1 VVNFIVNHQLI
12 LKIFRAMM
20 QKNVYR
26 TLGITTATLLLA
38 VVVWSF
44 NEDLFQI
51 SKNLDVFASVYKEVN
66 INYVDD
72 INSAKLIKSGVDAM
86 LDGLDPY
93 TEFVPESEIEDYKLK
108 YVSTQYGGI
117 GASIFNRDKKV
128 FVSEVFSGFPA
139 QRADI
144 RPGDQLVKINDVD
157 LSGKTNDQVSLLL
170 KGTKGASIKLLVKR
184 DDAQPV
190 EKNLVRDEIKQPNV
204 TYYGM
209 VSGNMGYIKL
219 DKFLENSADEVTTAL
234 VALKKNNPQGIILDL
249 RSNGGGILQEAVK
262 IVNLFVAKDVEVV
275 SQKGKIKEKNFSYRT
290 MSAPIEP
297 NLPLVVLVNS
307 RSASASEIVAGSLQD
322 LDRAVIIG
330 QRSYGKGLVQQTFT
344 LPYNSLVKI
353 TIAKYYIPS
362 GRCVQALD
370 YAHRKDDGS
379 VNKMA
384 DSSLHEYKT
393 KDGRSVYDGSG
404 VYPDIMIKQERFAN
418 ITQALV
424 GKLMIFDYAT
434 RFRNTHP
441 KIADALSYQLTD
453 DDYNDFVK
461 YLAGKDYN
469 YSTNSE
475 KLLTSLKTEATKEK
489 QFGEIQGEYDI
500 LKNKLMASKKN
511 DLQIHK
517 DEIKQVLENEIAS
530 RYYNERGRYEVNFK
544 YDKEL
549 AQAVKTMQDKNQ
561 LAAVLKGV
569 GEYKVIGKPQLAA
582 IALKKTDKGT
592 DDSDQ

>member
-1 VVNFIVNHQLI
+1 
-12 LKIFRAMM
+12 MM

-26 TLGITTATLLLA
+26 KLGITTATLLLA
-38 VVVWSF
+38 VLVWSF

-128 FVSEVFSGFPA
+128 FISDVFSGFPA
-139 QRADI
+139 QKADI
-144 RPGDQLVKINDVD
+144 RPGDQLVKINDID
-157 LSGKTNDQVSLLL
+157 LTGKTNEQVSTLL
-170 KGTKGASIKLLVKR
+170 KGTKGAAIKLLVKR
-184 DDAQPV
+184 DDAQPI
-190 EKNLVRDEIKQPNV
+190 EKSLVRDEIKQPNV
-204 TYYGM
+204 TYAGM

-219 DKFLENSADEVTTAL
+219 DKFLENSADEVTNAL
-234 VALKKNNPQGIILDL
+234 VSLKKNNPQGIILDL

-262 IVNLFVAKDVEVV
+262 IVNLFVAKDVEIV
-275 SQKGKIKEKNFSYRT
+275 SQKGKIKEKNFTYRT
-290 MSAPIEP
+290 MNAPVEP

-370 YAHRKDDGS
+370 YTHRKDDGS

-434 RFRNTHP
+434 RYRNAHP
-441 KIADALSYQLTD
+441 KIPDALSFHMSD

-461 YLAGKDYN
+461 YLNGKDYSYN
-469 YSTNSE
+469 TNSE
-475 KLLTSLKTEATKEK
+475 KLLNSLKTEATKEK
-489 QFGEIQGEYDI
+489 QFGEIQGEYDV

-530 RYYNERGRYEVNFK
+530 RYYYEKGRYEVNFK

-561 LAAVLKGV
+561 LANVLKGV

-582 IALKKTDKGT
+582 VALKKTDKGT
-592 DDSDQ
+592 EDSDQ